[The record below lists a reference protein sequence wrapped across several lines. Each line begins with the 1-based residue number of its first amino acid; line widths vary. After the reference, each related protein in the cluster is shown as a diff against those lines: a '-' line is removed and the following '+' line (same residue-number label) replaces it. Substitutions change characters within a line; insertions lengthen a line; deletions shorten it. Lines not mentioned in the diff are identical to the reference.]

1 MGMSDQ
7 VRRLLMLFCL
17 GLFCLGFGL
26 GRLLRGYA
34 WGHEPTPAAPAEN
47 LTPEVRQNR
56 PACNLNSEGEYRRGL
71 NSEGE
76 YRRGDDFAQLT
87 CEQYWLALWWT
98 GQPTVAYICWALDKC
113 SGREF
118 PPLPPRGAPSSVP
131 AEPLAPSATPPG
143 GE

>member
-17 GLFCLGFGL
+17 GFGL
-26 GRLLRGYA
+26 GGLLRGHA

-56 PACNLNSEGEYRRGL
+56 PACNL

-118 PPLPPRGAPSSVP
+118 PPLPPRGAPSSTP